1 MEWFTSKKVQH
12 DYDSNGF
19 WGVIRLP
26 FINDLKNGGD
36 SMGKKRIG
44 TWNGVPVYTDFLPIG
59 TRRTGQ
65 RLDSDSP
72 RFAVFHDTDNRD
84 STAQ

>member
-1 MEWFTSKKVQH
+1 
-12 DYDSNGF
+12 
-19 WGVIRLP
+19 
-26 FINDLKNGGD
+26 
-36 SMGKKRIG
+36 MGKKRIG